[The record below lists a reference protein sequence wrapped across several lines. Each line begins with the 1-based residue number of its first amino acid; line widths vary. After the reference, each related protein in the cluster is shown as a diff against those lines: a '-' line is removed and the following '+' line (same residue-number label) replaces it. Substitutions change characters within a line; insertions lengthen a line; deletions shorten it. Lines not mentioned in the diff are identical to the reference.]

1 MSLHE
6 YPKKPGISRFVAP
19 WDTSGWYF
27 MAEHFAPG
35 CRIYSNADITVTE
48 CPEILMGCDYIVT
61 YDSATD
67 GFDDKQEVDFFIEQT
82 GEVYAALDAD
92 APADFPTGFARTDL
106 VVRTDAGD
114 TYRLFMRPYARGAH
128 VHLDAFSS
136 PGRHFFV
143 AFRPTETETKKPL
156 PEAKRF
162 SVAERHETRETCWFV
177 HDCFARANLSGYDC
191 RGDVRVCAEADN
203 PKRHYL
209 RLQSGAGISCAC
221 ETSGQDELS
230 MALDVPAGTA
240 ALNFAGVT
248 VQLGSAQAS
257 INGQNVPDIA
267 DKGYGVKEGIPQL
280 ILAGASVDDVYVI
293 VLFSTF
299 VGMMQGEGASI
310 LKFVN
315 IPISIF
321 LGIAIGLLIGV
332 LLAYFFKKMHI
343 RDTSKVLIILS
354 ISFLLVVMEDK
365 LLTPITFSALIAIMF
380 IGIGLQKKRET
391 VAKRL
396 SVKYG
401 KLWVAAE
408 VFLFVLVGATVNIGY
423 LGKVGVKALIVIIG
437 ALVFRMFGVFV
448 CLLGTSLKRK
458 ERLFTMLAYTP
469 KATVQ
474 AAIGGIPLAL
484 GFTCGDLVLTV
495 AVLAIV
501 LTAPLGAFAIDL
513 SYKKLLNR

>member
-1 MSLHE
+1 MLLSISLILILGMFMGWICQKIKLPSLLGMLITGIVLGP
-6 YPKKPGISRFVAP
+6 YVLNLLDDSILGISAELRKIALIIIHTRAGLGLDLSGLKKIGRPAVLMCFVPASFELIGMILLAP
-19 WDTSGWYF
+19 K
-27 MAEHFAPG
+27 
-35 CRIYSNADITVTE
+35 
-48 CPEILMGCDYIVT
+48 LMGLTVL
-61 YDSATD
+61 
-67 GFDDKQEVDFFIEQT
+67 E
-82 GEVYAALDAD
+82 AAIMGAVLA
-92 APADFPTGFARTDL
+92 AVSPA
-106 VVRTDAGD
+106 VVVPRMVK
-114 TYRLFMRPYARGAH
+114 LM
-128 VHLDAFSS
+128 
-136 PGRHFFV
+136 
-143 AFRPTETETKKPL
+143 
-156 PEAKRF
+156 
-162 SVAERHETRETCWFV
+162 
-177 HDCFARANLSGYDC
+177 
-191 RGDVRVCAEADN
+191 
-203 PKRHYL
+203 
-209 RLQSGAGISCAC
+209 
-221 ETSGQDELS
+221 DE
-230 MALDVPAGTA
+230 
-240 ALNFAGVT
+240 
-248 VQLGSAQAS
+248 
-257 INGQNVPDIA
+257 
-267 DKGYGVKEGIPQL
+267 GYGVNEGIPQL

-365 LLTPITFSALIAIMF
+365 LSTPITFSALIAIMF

-448 CLLGTSLKRK
+448 CLLGTSLERK

>member
-1 MSLHE
+1 MLLSISLILILGMFMGWICQKIKLPSLLGMLITGIVLGP
-6 YPKKPGISRFVAP
+6 YVLNLLDDSILGISAELRKIALIIILTRAGLGLDLSGLKKIGRPAVLMCFVPASFELIGMILLAP
-19 WDTSGWYF
+19 K
-27 MAEHFAPG
+27 
-35 CRIYSNADITVTE
+35 
-48 CPEILMGCDYIVT
+48 LMGLTVL
-61 YDSATD
+61 
-67 GFDDKQEVDFFIEQT
+67 E
-82 GEVYAALDAD
+82 AAIMGAVLA
-92 APADFPTGFARTDL
+92 AVSPA
-106 VVRTDAGD
+106 VVVPRMVK
-114 TYRLFMRPYARGAH
+114 LM
-128 VHLDAFSS
+128 
-136 PGRHFFV
+136 
-143 AFRPTETETKKPL
+143 
-156 PEAKRF
+156 
-162 SVAERHETRETCWFV
+162 
-177 HDCFARANLSGYDC
+177 
-191 RGDVRVCAEADN
+191 
-203 PKRHYL
+203 
-209 RLQSGAGISCAC
+209 
-221 ETSGQDELS
+221 DE
-230 MALDVPAGTA
+230 
-240 ALNFAGVT
+240 
-248 VQLGSAQAS
+248 
-257 INGQNVPDIA
+257 
-267 DKGYGVKEGIPQL
+267 GYGVNEGIPQL
-280 ILAGASVDDVYVI
+280 ILAGAFVDDVYVI

-365 LLTPITFSALIAIMF
+365 LSTPITFSALIAIMF

>member
-1 MSLHE
+1 MLLSISLILILGMFMGWICQKIKLPSLLGMLITGIVLGP
-6 YPKKPGISRFVAP
+6 YVLNLLDDSILGISAELRKIALIIILTRAGLGLDLSGLKKIGRPAVLMCFVPASFELIGMILLAP
-19 WDTSGWYF
+19 K
-27 MAEHFAPG
+27 
-35 CRIYSNADITVTE
+35 
-48 CPEILMGCDYIVT
+48 LMGLTVL
-61 YDSATD
+61 
-67 GFDDKQEVDFFIEQT
+67 E
-82 GEVYAALDAD
+82 AAIMGAVLA
-92 APADFPTGFARTDL
+92 AVSPA
-106 VVRTDAGD
+106 VVVPRMVK
-114 TYRLFMRPYARGAH
+114 LM
-128 VHLDAFSS
+128 
-136 PGRHFFV
+136 
-143 AFRPTETETKKPL
+143 
-156 PEAKRF
+156 
-162 SVAERHETRETCWFV
+162 
-177 HDCFARANLSGYDC
+177 
-191 RGDVRVCAEADN
+191 
-203 PKRHYL
+203 
-209 RLQSGAGISCAC
+209 
-221 ETSGQDELS
+221 DE
-230 MALDVPAGTA
+230 
-240 ALNFAGVT
+240 
-248 VQLGSAQAS
+248 
-257 INGQNVPDIA
+257 
-267 DKGYGVKEGIPQL
+267 GYGVNEGIPQL

-365 LLTPITFSALIAIMF
+365 LSTPITFSALIAIMF

-423 LGKVGVKALIVIIG
+423 LVKVGVKALIVIIG

-501 LTAPLGAFAIDL
+501 LTAPLGAFAINL

>member
-1 MSLHE
+1 MLLSISLILILGMFMGWICQKIKLPSLLGMLITGIVLGP
-6 YPKKPGISRFVAP
+6 YVLNMLDDSILGISAELRKIALIIILTRAGLGLDLSGLKKIGRPAVLMCFVPASFELIGMILLAP
-19 WDTSGWYF
+19 K
-27 MAEHFAPG
+27 
-35 CRIYSNADITVTE
+35 
-48 CPEILMGCDYIVT
+48 LMGLTVL
-61 YDSATD
+61 
-67 GFDDKQEVDFFIEQT
+67 E
-82 GEVYAALDAD
+82 AAIMGAVLA
-92 APADFPTGFARTDL
+92 AVSPA
-106 VVRTDAGD
+106 VVVPRMVK
-114 TYRLFMRPYARGAH
+114 LM
-128 VHLDAFSS
+128 
-136 PGRHFFV
+136 
-143 AFRPTETETKKPL
+143 
-156 PEAKRF
+156 
-162 SVAERHETRETCWFV
+162 
-177 HDCFARANLSGYDC
+177 
-191 RGDVRVCAEADN
+191 
-203 PKRHYL
+203 
-209 RLQSGAGISCAC
+209 
-221 ETSGQDELS
+221 DE
-230 MALDVPAGTA
+230 
-240 ALNFAGVT
+240 
-248 VQLGSAQAS
+248 
-257 INGQNVPDIA
+257 
-267 DKGYGVKEGIPQL
+267 GYGVNEGIPQL

-474 AAIGGIPLAL
+474 DAIGGIPLAL